1 MVMVHGEFAEVD
13 VSTGQSTAI
22 RSFDRTF
29 VLGPGGGI
37 GGIRVACDT
46 LVLRQYGGHDAWRP
60 EVEGTASMPT
70 VQPQH
75 QINVPAGFG
84 FSGPGKT
91 EEQVQKEV
99 LAVELSKGTG
109 MTLEFSGLCLEQCG
123 WNLRGAAASFEQ
135 AKVCLH
141 TLITWKSHLYG
152 YT

>member
-13 VSTGQSTAI
+13 VSTGQSTVV

-46 LVLRQYGGHDAWRP
+46 LVLRPYGGYDAWRP
-60 EVEGTASMPT
+60 EGEDSASVPTA
-70 VQPQH
+70 QAQA
-75 QINVPAGFG
+75 QINVPAGFAL
-84 FSGPGKT
+84 SGPGKT

-99 LAVELSKGTG
+99 LAVELSNRTG

-123 WNLRGAAASFEQ
+123 WNLEGAAVSFEQ
-135 AKVCLH
+135 AKVCPYAL
-141 TLITWKSHLYG
+141 LI
-152 YT
+152 